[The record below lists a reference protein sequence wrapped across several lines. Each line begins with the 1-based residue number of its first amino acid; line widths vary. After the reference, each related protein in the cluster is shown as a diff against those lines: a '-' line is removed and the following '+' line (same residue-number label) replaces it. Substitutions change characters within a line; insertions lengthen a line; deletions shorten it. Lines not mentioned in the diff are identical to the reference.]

1 MRLLL
6 SLCLVSGFTAGTSS
20 LLAGEGP
27 RPELPEPGKNAA
39 FLARIMGDTDG
50 GVRPWRTFT
59 PPADSASAV
68 VEVVGELS
76 KEELR
81 QVAFQEF
88 VVWFRQDLRKFLRA
102 IGGGAGLEPTNLAS
116 ATLPV
121 ERFGG
126 NPVPRNVPLGRA
138 NF

>member
-6 SLCLVSGFTAGTSS
+6 SLCLASG

-27 RPELPEPGKNAA
+27 RPEIPEPGKNAA
-39 FLARIMGDTDG
+39 FLARILGDTDG
-50 GVRPWRTFT
+50 GTRPWRTFT
-59 PPADSASAV
+59 PPAESASAV

-88 VVWFRQDLRKFLRA
+88 VVWFRQDLRKFLRT
-102 IGGGAGLEPTNLAS
+102 IGGGMGTEPTNLAS

-121 ERFGG
+121 DRFGG